1 MGYSII
7 GFIIWQVKN
16 SIYTSEY
23 QIFLKNL
30 RNARKESG
38 LTQLEVAKKLN
49 QPQSYVSKCESG
61 EKRVDIIE
69 LLYFSIVYNK
79 QIDYFVMNIIENRK
93 LI

>member
-1 MGYSII
+1 LGYSII

>member
-1 MGYSII
+1 LGYSI
-7 GFIIWQVKN
+7 
-16 SIYTSEY
+16 EY

>member
-1 MGYSII
+1 M
-7 GFIIWQVKN
+7 KN

>member
-1 MGYSII
+1 MGYSI
-7 GFIIWQVKN
+7 
-16 SIYTSEY
+16 EY